1 MASVEHC
8 LYCFG
13 VLATTLEDKG
23 ADPISLERIQ
33 ETWPSYPKGLEDDI
47 RMASAELEN
56 DLEEPENDHQIRD
69 ELDGLEPAADKA
81 SSSRLR
87 LPALQRLGRSS
98 NSPASSSSTPSSA
111 SSTSLAPSTTA
122 TTPESFSQVGLKPH
136 RTSQRRNSI
145 TASPLFV
152 TWNTVLP
159 DSSDRSLRG
168 CIGTFEPQKLS
179 VGLEQYTIISALQDT
194 RFSPITTSELPS
206 LEVSVTLLTDFEEAK
221 DQLDWDLGVHGLKI
235 NFTAKNR
242 RYGACYLPDVPVEQ
256 GWTKEETVISLMR
269 KAGWTGRR
277 DKWREVADFKA
288 TRFQGKAESL
298 KWDEYV
304 KWKKWV
310 ESINEE

>member
-8 LYCFG
+8 LYCFD
-13 VLATTLEDKG
+13 VLATTLEDKD
-23 ADPISLERIQ
+23 ADPISLDRIQ
-33 ETWPSYPKGLEDDI
+33 ETWLLYPKGLEDDI
-47 RMASAELEN
+47 DMASPEPDYDIKEPVNDPPIKDEIDRLEA
-56 DLEEPENDHQIRD
+56 
-69 ELDGLEPAADKA
+69 AADKA

-87 LPALQRLGRSS
+87 LPVLQRLGRSS

-122 TTPESFSQVGLKPH
+122 TTPESFSPVGLNPR
-136 RTSQRRNSI
+136 RTSQLAPI

-152 TWNTVLP
+152 TWNTVSRT
-159 DSSDRSLRG
+159 SSNRSLRG
-168 CIGTFEPQKLS
+168 CIGTFEPQNLS

-194 RFSPITTSELPS
+194 RFSPITSSELPS

-235 NFTAKNR
+235 NFTAKNK

-269 KAGWTGRR
+269 KGGWTGRR
-277 DKWREVADFKA
+277 DKWREIQDFKA

-298 KWDEYV
+298 RWEEYS

-310 ESINEE
+310 ESIKED